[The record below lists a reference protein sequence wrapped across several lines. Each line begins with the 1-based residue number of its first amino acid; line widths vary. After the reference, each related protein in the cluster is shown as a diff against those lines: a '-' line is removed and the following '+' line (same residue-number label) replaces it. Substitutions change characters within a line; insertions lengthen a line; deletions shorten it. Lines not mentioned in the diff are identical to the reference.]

1 MYVLKLL
8 PGSSQKAPTKVI
20 VDGCDSTPCRVK
32 KGNDLNVEIHF
43 TTASSVSSLK
53 PQLSAKVFGIKMP
66 LSVPKDLQNAC
77 ENLKEGKCPLS
88 SNQDVI
94 YSVKLPILKSYPAM
108 KTEIEM
114 NLVGENGKSHT
125 CFRLDGQIVN

>member
-1 MYVLKLL
+1 M
-8 PGSSQKAPTKVI
+8 
-20 VDGCDSTPCRVK
+20 DGCNSSPCKVK

-43 TTASSVSSLK
+43 TTVAATSSLK

-66 LSVPKDLQNAC
+66 LTVTKDHQNAC
-77 ENLKEGKCPLS
+77 ESLKDAKCPLS
-88 SNQDVI
+88 SNQDVV

-114 NLVGENGKSHT
+114 NLVGDNGHSHT
-125 CFRLDGQIVN
+125 CFRLDGQIVS

>member
-1 MYVLKLL
+1 MD
-8 PGSSQKAPTKVI
+8 S
-20 VDGCDSTPCRVK
+20 CDSPPCKVK
-32 KGNDLNVEIHF
+32 KGHDLHVEIHF
-43 TTASSVSSLK
+43 TTTSSTTSLK

-66 LSVPKDLQNAC
+66 LDVSKEHQDAC
-77 ENLKEGKCPLS
+77 ESLKNVKCPLS

-114 NLVGENGKSHT
+114 NLIGDHGHSHA